1 MAMTKKFKVSFNVT
15 AVMPSDVEAALF
27 EDVKRLAKMVRD
39 GDESV
44 SHKQREMLVQFL
56 TNGMEG
62 LMAFVVKQALRESIK
77 EMKEEYADGD
87 CFKFSPA
94 TVREVF

>member
-1 MAMTKKFKVSFNVT
+1 MAMTKKFKVSFDVT
-15 AVMPSDVEAALF
+15 AVMPSDVQESIEADMIDLCKKVGSG
-27 EDVKRLAKMVRD
+27 EITPD
-39 GDESV
+39 GRQKE
-44 SHKQREMLVQFL
+44 LIVQFL

-62 LMAFVVKQALRESIK
+62 TMSFVVRNSMREAIK
-77 EMKEEYADGD
+77 EMHREYSDAD

>member
-1 MAMTKKFKVSFNVT
+1 MDMTKKFKVSFDVT
-15 AVMPSDVEAALF
+15 AVMPRDIEAALF
-27 EDVKRLAKMVRD
+27 EEVKRLAKMVRD

-44 SHKQREMLVQFL
+44 SNEQREMLVQFL

-62 LMAFVVKQALRESIK
+62 LMAFVVKQDMREGIN
-77 EMKEEYADGD
+77 EMKEEYADDD